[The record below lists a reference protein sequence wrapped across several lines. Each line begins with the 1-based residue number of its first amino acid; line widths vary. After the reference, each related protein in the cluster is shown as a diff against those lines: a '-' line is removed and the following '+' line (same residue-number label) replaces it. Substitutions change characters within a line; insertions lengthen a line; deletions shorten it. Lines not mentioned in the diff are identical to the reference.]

1 MGTARVHVR
10 PWRPFAAKRR
20 RLRAPCYRVRRKS
33 AGCVLRLR
41 VNSGSSR
48 KRLYRGRFRL
58 FAVQDAENVGPSIS
72 FLPAFILDAEPVS
85 RPRGNGHIAVRASA
99 TERSTTLFVAA
110 TTSQFA
116 SHLFS
121 SLLRKAY
128 LLVRMPGQ
136 EIVGM
141 FSRADLPA
149 RWWVDSRTGAPS
161 VGTGKGCLRLGRP
174 PGRLSIAASRRCCSR
189 VRSSTRASNS
199 TNSAPT
205 QRETPPPNGRPR

>member
-1 MGTARVHVR
+1 MGTARVYVR

-20 RLRAPCYRVRRKS
+20 RLRAPCCRVRRKS
-33 AGCVLRLR
+33 ADCVLRLR

-58 FAVQDAENVGPSIS
+58 FAVQDPRKCGPSIAC
-72 FLPAFILDAEPVS
+72 LPAFILDAEPGS
-85 RPRGNGHIAVRASA
+85 RPRGNGDIVMRASA
-99 TERSTTLFVAA
+99 TARSATLFVAVTA
-110 TTSQFA
+110 SQFA

-141 FSRADLPA
+141 FYRADLLA

-161 VGTGKGCLRLGRP
+161 VGTGKGCLRLRRP
-174 PGRLSIAASRRCCSR
+174 PGRVSGAG
-189 VRSSTRASNS
+189 
-199 TNSAPT
+199 
-205 QRETPPPNGRPR
+205 GRGC